1 MLSFREKRKK
11 RSDLSLKSV
20 DRRLLLIM
28 AVIFLVAI
36 AIIIRL
42 FQLQVLQHSF
52 YVALASDQHEIYQKL
67 LPERGKI
74 YSQDTRPG
82 NDDLFPIATNKDFYL
97 VYAEPKNIKKAEET
111 ADKLIEVL
119 YKDDEFLSSDNKYN
133 KSVDEMS
140 DEESLAEARK
150 IVALANIKEDL
161 VAKFSKE
168 DDPYEPI
175 KSRVSKEMMGQ
186 IKELGL
192 PGIQFLKESWR
203 YYPEK
208 NIGSHIIGFL
218 GYSEDEKIGQYGIE
232 GYFNRELTGEQG
244 HLRSERDAAGRWI
257 ALTEKEFVPAKDG
270 DDVILTIDHTIQY
283 FACSKLNEHALRH
296 GADAGS
302 IIIMDPSSGAILAMC
317 SYPDFD
323 PNEYFNTE
331 KINTFNNQGIF
342 SQYEPGSIFKPLTM
356 AGAIDQN
363 KIVPSTTYI
372 DEGEIKIGGYT
383 IKNSEDKV
391 YGEQNMIQVLNKSIN
406 TGAIFAARQIGP
418 AFFKKYVKDF
428 GFGILTG
435 IRLDSEVAGDISS
448 LETEKEI
455 YMATASFGQGI
466 TVTPLQ
472 MVAAYATIANQ
483 GKLSM
488 PYIIEKIIKEDDTVL
503 ETKPQVL
510 RQVIS
515 PRAAT
520 LVSGMLVSV
529 VREGH
534 SKRAGVPGYY
544 IAGKTGTAQVAD
556 KETGTYGDRT
566 IHSFVGFGPVDHPRF
581 VMITRLDDPKDVPF
595 AASSAA
601 PLFGEIADFVLKYYE
616 VPPDEVINN

>member
-1 MLSFREKRKK
+1 MLSRRKK
-11 RSDLSLKSV
+11 NRRLHISSESI

-28 AVIFLVAI
+28 AAIFLVAI
-36 AIIIRL
+36 AIIVRL
-42 FQLQVLQHSF
+42 FQLQILQHNF
-52 YVALASDQHEIYQKL
+52 YVALASGQHEIYQEL

-82 NDDLFPIATNKDFYL
+82 NDDLFPVATNKDFYL
-97 VYAEPKNIKKAEET
+97 IYAEPKNIEEPEET

-119 YKDDEFLSSDNKYN
+119 YQDDEFLSSDNKYN
-133 KSVDEMS
+133 KSVDEMN
-140 DEESLAEARK
+140 DEEALAEARR

-161 VAKFSKE
+161 IAKFSKE

-175 KSRVSKEMMGQ
+175 KNRVNKEIVEQ
-186 IKELGL
+186 IKELKL
-192 PGIQFLKESWR
+192 EGIKFLKESGR

-218 GYSEDEKIGQYGIE
+218 GYSEDDKIGQYGIE

-244 HLRSERDAAGRWI
+244 HLCSERDAAGRWI

-302 IIIMDPSSGAILAMC
+302 VIIMDPFSGAIIAMC

-323 PNEYFNTE
+323 PNEYFKTK
-331 KINTFNNQGIF
+331 KISIFNNQGIF
-342 SQYEPGSIFKPLTM
+342 SQYEPGSVFKPLTV

-372 DEGEIKIGGYT
+372 DKGEIKIGSYT
-383 IKNSEDKV
+383 IKNSEDKI
-391 YGEQNMIQVLNKSIN
+391 YGEQDMIQVLNKSIN
-406 TGAIFAARQIGP
+406 TGAIFAARQLGP
-418 AFFKKYVKDF
+418 TLFKKYVKDF

-435 IRLDSEVAGDISS
+435 IRLDTEVAGNISS
-448 LETEKEI
+448 LEAEKEI

-466 TVTPLQ
+466 TATPLQ
-472 MVAAYATIANQ
+472 MVAAYAAIANQ
-483 GKLSM
+483 GKLVM
-488 PYIIEKIIKEDDTVL
+488 PYIIDKIIKNDGEIL

-556 KETGTYGDRT
+556 KETGTYGDRA

-601 PLFGEIADFVLKYYE
+601 PLFGEIADFVLNYYQI
-616 VPPDEVINN
+616 PPDEEISN